1 MVQIRPGRP
10 RVKRPFAPITVM
22 SWVSIPFA
30 VVIALVLCPMASLGH
45 SKGIYQSKAEAEQRA
60 GEIGCKSVHQN
71 NGKWMPCANERE
83 LHRQLRKQ

>member
-1 MVQIRPGRP
+1 MVQFRPELSRIKNP
-10 RVKRPFAPITVM
+10 SAPITAM

-30 VVIALVLCPMASLGH
+30 VVIAFALCPMASLGH
-45 SKGIYQSKAEAEQRA
+45 SKGIYQSKSEAEQRA

-71 NGKWMPCANERE
+71 NRKWMPCANERE

>member
-1 MVQIRPGRP
+1 MVQFRPELSRI
-10 RVKRPFAPITVM
+10 KNWSAPITAM

-30 VVIALVLCPMASLGH
+30 VVIAFALCPMASLGH
-45 SKGIYQSKAEAEQRA
+45 SKGIYQSKSEAEHRA

>member
-1 MVQIRPGRP
+1 M
-10 RVKRPFAPITVM
+10 RVIIINPSITRVM
-22 SWVSIPFA
+22 DWVLIPFA
-30 VVIALVLCPMASLGH
+30 VAFAFVLYPMASLGH

-60 GEIGCKSVHQN
+60 TELGCKSVHQN